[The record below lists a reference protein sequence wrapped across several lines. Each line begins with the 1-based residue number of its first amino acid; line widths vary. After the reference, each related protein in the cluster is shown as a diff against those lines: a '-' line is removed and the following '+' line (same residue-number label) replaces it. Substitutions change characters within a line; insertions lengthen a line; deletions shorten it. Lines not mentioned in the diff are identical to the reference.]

1 MVSGNTDLLNYAD
14 NDGICD
20 NSCFYN
26 WINHWVNAKTFNWCF
41 NIRNNIVLYVL
52 GNIPD
57 TSKTRHFKIK
67 VIFTYLVETLLILK
81 SKSIHFRWHIK
92 HLLTVSFTCK
102 LLQCCV
108 GNGEQTPLF
117 RCLPH
122 YQYSLWVSCVS
133 KCVCERVSEWEG
145 DTTQA
150 SVSVFQSACV
160 FACVCIFWWLS
171 AASWLLD

>member
-1 MVSGNTDLLNYAD
+1 MMEFVTIVA
-14 NDGICD
+14 
-20 NSCFYN
+20 FYN
-26 WINHWVNAKTFNWCF
+26 RINHWVNGKTFNWCF

-52 GNIPD
+52 GNILY

-117 RCLPH
+117 RCLLH
-122 YQYSLWVSCVS
+122 YQYSPWVSCVS
-133 KCVCERVSEWEG
+133 ICVRVCEWVGRRHNTSLCLCFSVCVRV
-145 DTTQA
+145 
-150 SVSVFQSACV
+150 CMY
-160 FACVCIFWWLS
+160 VCIFWWLS